1 MKPIQSLFFLR
12 KTLYILSLIFVLIFT
27 GCSKDKDSNE
37 ANEDLSNV
45 DSDDIV
51 ISLEGALQISD
62 FVWKG
67 LNQYYYWQE
76 QVSDLDDRK
85 ALNSSEYAKYI
96 NDNPEPEEFFESLK
110 HENDRFS
117 YITSDYIALQNSL
130 QGIVASNG
138 VEFGLSLMS
147 DGQSVFGYV
156 RYIHENSDASD
167 KNIERGDIFTAVDGQ
182 DLNVNNYQDLLYGD
196 NLTYTLSMADISENT
211 ITPNG
216 ETVELTKVENFEKNS
231 IHISKTINTSG
242 KKIGYIMYTQFVNT
256 FNSNLNDIFAGF
268 KSENIDGLVLDLRYN
283 LGGSLTACVYL
294 ASMITGQFTGEI
306 FSQQVWNSKLMD
318 YWNSNDPESL
328 KDLFVDQMADGT
340 GINSLNL
347 NKVYILTTSRSASA
361 SELLINGLTSH
372 IDVVQIGD
380 TTYGKNVG
388 SITVHDYIDNEGT
401 KNPDHTYAMQPIVLK
416 IANSAGFADYDNGLE
431 ANVELKEDISNM
443 GILGEISEPLLSS
456 AINQITGSGKR
467 DYKVVFP
474 IKNILDNPKE
484 SHLQTLIIDNKKFYN
499 QRF

>member
-1 MKPIQSLFFLR
+1 MKDHVLKFIGRFILKLSLVF
-12 KTLYILSLIFVLIFT
+12 ILIFVS
-27 GCSKDKDSNE
+27 CSKEKDSNE
-37 ANEDLSNV
+37 TNENLSNI

-117 YITSDYIALQNSL
+117 YITSDYVALQNQL

-156 RYIHENSDASD
+156 RYIHKNSDASD
-167 KNIERGDIFTAVDGQ
+167 KNIERGDVFTAVDGQ
-182 DLNVNNYQDLLYGD
+182 DLNVNNYQDLLYGE
-196 NLTYTLSMADISENT
+196 NLTYTLHMADISENT
-211 ITPNG
+211 ITSNG

-231 IHISKTINTSG
+231 IHINKVLSISDR
-242 KKIGYIMYTQFVNT
+242 KIGYLMYTQFVNT
-256 FNSNLNDIFAGF
+256 FNNDLNDIFGNF
-268 KSENIDGLVLDLRYN
+268 KSEGISDLVLDLRYN
-283 LGGSLTACVYL
+283 AGGSLTACVYL
-294 ASMITGQFTGEI
+294 ASLITGQFTGEI
-306 FSQQVWNSKLMD
+306 FSQQIWNSKLMD
-318 YWNSNDPESL
+318 YWNNNNPESL

-340 GINSLNL
+340 ILNSLNL
-347 NKVYILTTSRSASA
+347 NKIYILTTGRSASA
-361 SELLINGLTSH
+361 SELLINGLASH
-372 IDVVQIGD
+372 IDIIQIGD

-388 SITVHDYIDNEGT
+388 SITVYDYIDNDGT

-416 IANSAGFADYDNGLE
+416 IANSAGFADYDSGLD
-431 ANVELKEDISNM
+431 ATVELKEDISNM
-443 GILGEISEPLLSS
+443 GVLGETSEPLLSS
-456 AINQITGSGKR
+456 AINQITGSGKK
-467 DYKVVFP
+467 DTKAVMP
-474 IKNILDNPKE
+474 IENIIDNIREK
-484 SHLQTLIIDNKKFYN
+484 HLQTIIIDNRKPGIK
-499 QRF
+499 

>member
-1 MKPIQSLFFLR
+1 MKNHILKFFGRFTIKLSIAFLILF
-12 KTLYILSLIFVLIFT
+12 IS
-27 GCSKDKDSNE
+27 CSKEKDSNE
-37 ANEDLSNV
+37 TNENLSNI

-76 QVSDLDDRK
+76 QVSDLNDRK

-96 NDNPEPEEFFESLK
+96 NNNPEPEDFFESLK

-117 YITSDYIALQNSL
+117 YITSDYVALQNSL

-182 DLNVNNYQDLLYGD
+182 DLNVNNYEDLLYGD
-196 NLTYTLSMADISENT
+196 NLTYTLQMAEISENT

-216 ETVELTKVENFEKNS
+216 EAVELTKVENFEKNS
-231 IHISKTINTSG
+231 IHINKVLNVSD
-242 KKIGYIMYTQFVNT
+242 KKIGYLMYTQFVNT
-256 FNSNLNDIFAGF
+256 FNNDLNDIFSSF
-268 KSENIDGLVLDLRYN
+268 KSEGISDLVLDLRYN
-283 LGGSLTACVYL
+283 GGGSLTACLYL

-306 FSQQVWNSKLMD
+306 FAQQLWNSKLMD
-318 YWNSNDPESL
+318 YWNNNDPESL

-340 GINSLNL
+340 ALNSLNL

-372 IDVVQIGD
+372 IDIIQIGD

-388 SITVHDYIDNEGT
+388 SITVYDYVDNQGT

-416 IANSAGFADYDNGLE
+416 IANSAGFADYDNGLDP
-431 ANVELKEDISNM
+431 NIELKEDISNM
-443 GILGEISEPLLSS
+443 GVLGEVSEPLLSS

-467 DYKVVFP
+467 DYNAVLP
-474 IKNILDNPKE
+474 IENIIDDPKRKY
-484 SHLQTLIIDNKKFYN
+484 LKTLIIDNRKLDLK
-499 QRF
+499 

>member
-1 MKPIQSLFFLR
+1 MKNHILKFFGRFTIKLSIAFLILF
-12 KTLYILSLIFVLIFT
+12 IS
-27 GCSKDKDSNE
+27 CSKEKDSNE
-37 ANEDLSNV
+37 TNEDLSNI

-76 QVSDLDDRK
+76 QVSDLNDRK

-96 NDNPEPEEFFESLK
+96 NNNAEPEDFFESLK

-117 YITSDYIALQNSL
+117 YITSDYVALQNSL

-182 DLNVNNYQDLLYGD
+182 DLNVNNYEDLLYGD
-196 NLTYTLSMADISENT
+196 NLTYTLQMADISENT
-211 ITPNG
+211 ITPNS

-231 IHISKTINTSG
+231 IQINKVLNVSD
-242 KKIGYIMYTQFVNT
+242 KKIGYVMYTQFVNT
-256 FNSNLNDIFAGF
+256 FNNDLNDIFASF
-268 KSENIDGLVLDLRYN
+268 KSEGISDLVLDLRYN
-283 LGGSLTACVYL
+283 GGGSLTACLYL

-306 FSQQVWNSKLMD
+306 FAQQIWNSKLMD
-318 YWNSNDPESL
+318 YWNNNDPESL

-340 GINSLNL
+340 ALNSLNL

-372 IDVVQIGD
+372 IDIIQIGD

-388 SITVHDYIDNEGT
+388 SITVYDYVDNQGT

-416 IANSAGFADYDNGLE
+416 IANSAGFADYDNGLDP
-431 ANVELKEDISNM
+431 NIELKEDISNM
-443 GILGEISEPLLSS
+443 GVLGEVSEPLLSS

-467 DYKVVFP
+467 DYKAVLP
-474 IKNILDNPKE
+474 IENIIDNPKRNY
-484 SHLQTLIIDNKKFYN
+484 LKTLIIDNRKLDIK
-499 QRF
+499 

>member
-1 MKPIQSLFFLR
+1 MKNQTIKLFMKLFIKFSIVFLF
-12 KTLYILSLIFVLIFT
+12 LFIA
-27 GCSKDKDSNE
+27 CSKEKDSNE
-37 ANEDLSNV
+37 ADENLSNV

-76 QVSDLDDRK
+76 EVSDLNDRK

-96 NDNPEPEEFFESLK
+96 NNNPEPEEFFESLK

-117 YITSDYIALQNSL
+117 YINSDYVALQNSL

-167 KNIERGDIFTAVDGQ
+167 KNIQRGDIFIAVDGQ
-182 DLNVNNYQDLLYGD
+182 DLNVNNYEDLLYGD
-196 NLTYTLSMADISENT
+196 NLTYTLHMASISENT
-211 ITPNG
+211 ISSNG

-231 IHISKTINTSG
+231 IHISKSIDVSG
-242 KKIGYIMYTQFVNT
+242 KKIGYLMYTQFVNT
-256 FNSNLNDIFAGF
+256 FNNDLNDIFASF
-268 KSENIDGLVLDLRYN
+268 KSEGINDLVLDLRYN
-283 LGGSLTACVYL
+283 GGGSLSACLYL

-306 FSQQVWNSKLMD
+306 FAQQVWNSKLMD
-318 YWNSNDPESL
+318 YWNNNDPESL

-340 GINSLNL
+340 AINSLNL
-347 NKVYILTTSRSASA
+347 NKVYILTTGRSASA

-372 IDVVQIGD
+372 IDVIQIGD

-388 SITVHDYIDNEGT
+388 SITVYDYVDNQGT

-416 IANSAGFADYDNGLE
+416 IANSAGFADYDSGLNP
-431 ANVELKEDISNM
+431 NVELNEDISNM
-443 GILGEISEPLLSS
+443 GVLGEVSEPLLSS
-456 AINQITGSGKR
+456 AISQITGSGKR
-467 DYKVVFP
+467 DYKILFP
-474 IKNILDNPKE
+474 IKNIIDNPKE
-484 SHLQTLIIDNKKFYN
+484 RHLNTLIIDNKSLYIE
-499 QRF
+499 